1 MKHGKRFAEAAKK
14 VDRAKL
20 YEPAEAIALAKETAS
35 AKFDETVEIHI
46 RTSCDGRH
54 ADQQIRGA
62 VVLPAGIGKK
72 VRVLVFAKGAKLDE
86 AQEAGADFVGG
97 Q

>member
-62 VVLPAGIGKK
+62 VVLPAGIGTAVTLTSRSA
-72 VRVLVFAKGAKLDE
+72 VRSYFPQVSVR
-86 AQEAGADFVGG
+86 Q
-97 Q
+97 